1 MKFKLL
7 SLFITKLLG
16 VDEEANKSDM
26 YLPTRIAGSG
36 LAMILGGFILVAAY
50 FINKHPVSLFI
61 AVFCFTIAVFA
72 LLCYKN
78 QRVRVLSDEDFE
90 YSTMF
95 GNKYVYRFEDIKS
108 LRLNKDSMTL
118 FVANGKVH
126 IESCAILSERFM
138 NLVNNKLEEIQK
150 SEGKTLNR

>member
-1 MKFKLL
+1 MKFKLF

-50 FINKHPVSLFI
+50 FISKHPVSLFI
-61 AVFCFTIAVFA
+61 AAFCFAIAVFA

-78 QRVRVLSDEDFE
+78 QRVRVLSDEEFE

-95 GNKYVYRFEDIKS
+95 GNKYIYRFEDIKR

-138 NLVNNKLEEIQK
+138 NLVNKKLEEIQET
-150 SEGKTLNR
+150 EGKNNI